1 MQNRQQQIVYVTKF
15 FLPWLMWGLGTLYF
29 YFDFINQVA
38 PAALGHQLIKAFH
51 TNAATLGFI
60 ASCYF
65 YSYAVLQIPV
75 GLIVDRFGPKRPLVL
90 AAFFAS
96 SSCLL
101 FSYASSPAQA
111 ALTRMMVGAGAAF
124 SFVSCLK
131 LAANWFPANRF
142 ATMVGLT
149 NVVGM
154 IGAVSGEG
162 PISALAEKLGW
173 RETLWLIA
181 GLGLSLSVLI
191 YLFMRDRPVAG
202 IQQNTAVKSHVL
214 ADLKYLLCQRDAW
227 FSGIYA
233 ATINTSFI
241 AFGALWGTLFIQSK
255 FHTGQTEAAMIVSM
269 LFIGAIPGSFFFGWF
284 ADHIRRFKLPMAMGA
299 SGGLISMAVLLYMP
313 GLPLWAA
320 YLLIFLLGFF
330 CCGNVLAYANN
341 AQIGPKQS
349 EGTSLGFTN
358 TWLIGGSALFQPLI
372 GKLLQD
378 GQATT
383 AQTMALNFSVTDFQ
397 YALSS
402 IVISLMIALL
412 MSLLIK
418 ESYPLPGKND
428 EY

>member
-1 MQNRQQQIVYVTKF
+1 
-15 FLPWLMWGLGTLYF
+15 MWGLGTLYF
-29 YFDFINQVA
+29 YFDFINQVV
-38 PAALGHQLIKAFH
+38 PAALGHQLINTFH

-75 GLIVDRFGPKRPLVL
+75 GLIVDHFGPKRPLVL
-90 AAFFAS
+90 AALFAG

-149 NVVGM
+149 NVIGM
-154 IGAVSGEG
+154 LGAVSGEG
-162 PISALAEKLGW
+162 PISALAETLGW

-181 GLGLSLSVLI
+181 GLGLSLSLLI
-191 YLFMRDRPVAG
+191 YLFMHDRPATATKP
-202 IQQNTAVKSHVL
+202 QNTAVKPHVL

-255 FHTGQTEAAMIVSM
+255 FHSGQTEAATIVSM

-284 ADHIRRFKLPMAMGA
+284 ADRIRRFKLPMTIGA
-299 SGGLISMAVLLYMP
+299 GGGLISMTVLLYMP
-313 GLPLWAA
+313 ELPLWAA
-320 YLLIFLLGFF
+320 YLLIFLLGFC

-341 AQIGPKQS
+341 AKIGSKQA

-383 AQTMALNFSVTDFQ
+383 ARTTALNFSAADFQ
-397 YALSS
+397 YALSA
-402 IVISLMIALL
+402 IVISLMMALL

-418 ESYPLPGKND
+418 ESYPLPG
-428 EY
+428 